1 MDRLTAMAQFVR
13 VVEAGSFS
21 AAARVLG
28 QGQPSVSKAVAQLE
42 ARLGVRLITRTT
54 RALALTDAGKSFYD
68 RAKTA
73 LDAAD
78 EAEAAARGAGA
89 ALSGRLRICAPVTLA
104 RLHIVP
110 ALPDFMA
117 AHPQLELDL
126 VLDDRRID
134 LVEEG
139 IDIAIRAG
147 VLADSAM
154 VATRLATSRR
164 QVVASREFWRRHG
177 ETPTPA
183 ALRHLP
189 FIAYGDAPGGTDWV
203 FARNGGTELVR
214 LEPRMRTS
222 ALEGL
227 REAVFAGIGFAI
239 ISEWSITDAVAARQV
254 ETRLDDYALP
264 SVDIWTIFPA
274 GRQRSARARAFAEW
288 VKPIMSQ
295 PGSPSTNLDF
305 ATPHA

>member
-1 MDRLTAMAQFVR
+1 MDRLAAMAQFVR

-28 QGQPSVSKAVAQLE
+28 QGQPAVSKAVAQLE

-68 RAKTA
+68 RAKAA

-89 ALSGRLRICAPVTLA
+89 TLSGRLRICAPVTLA

-110 ALPDFMA
+110 ALPQFMA

-126 VLDDRRID
+126 ILDDRRID

-147 VLADSAM
+147 ILADSGM
-154 VATRLATSRR
+154 VAAHLATSRR
-164 QVVASREFWRRHG
+164 QVVAAREFWQRD
-177 ETPTPA
+177 EAATTPA
-183 ALRHLP
+183 ALGRLP
-189 FIAYGDAPGGTDWV
+189 FIAYGTAPGGTDWV
-203 FARNGGTELVR
+203 FAKDGATELLR
-214 LEPRMRTS
+214 LTPRLRIS

-227 REAVFAGIGFAI
+227 REALFAGIGFAI
-239 ISEWSITDAVAARQV
+239 TSGWSVADALASGRV
-254 ETRLDDYALP
+254 ETRLEVYSLP
-264 SVDIWTIFPA
+264 SVDLWTIFPA
-274 GRQRSARARAFAEW
+274 GRQSSARARAFADW
-288 VKPIMSQ
+288 VKTVMNPPDQ
-295 PGSPSTNLDF
+295 SPHN
-305 ATPHA
+305 P